1 MVFLGI
7 QRENE
12 VMKSNA
18 IATVV
23 KMIETLP
30 EETQDQVVEHL
41 SDYLEDM
48 RDNAKWDRAFRKTQP
63 QLAAAAYRAKK
74 EIAATSFQMR

>member
-1 MVFLGI
+1 MPLTEPNDMTSRAESNIVENTCRFSKEMVFLGI
-7 QRENE
+7 QRGNE

-41 SDYLEDM
+41 RRINSY
-48 RDNAKWDRAFRKTQP
+48 
-63 QLAAAAYRAKK
+63 
-74 EIAATSFQMR
+74 

>member
-1 MVFLGI
+1 
-7 QRENE
+7 
-12 VMKSNA
+12 MKSNA

-30 EETQDQVVEHL
+30 EETQDQVVEL
-41 SDYLEDM
+41 LRDYLEDM

-63 QLAAAAYRAKK
+63 QLAAAAYRVKK
-74 EIAATSFQMR
+74 EIAAGLAKPLTSFQMR

>member
-1 MVFLGI
+1 
-7 QRENE
+7 
-12 VMKSNA
+12 MKSNA

-41 SDYLEDM
+41 RDYLEDM

-74 EIAATSFQMR
+74 EIASGLAKPLTSFQMR